1 YTAPERLLPFAGV
14 VIQYRSGCPSCMAC
28 GGVVDGDMQA
38 EVMGIDTQL
47 GELVGADQQ
56 VQGKLLVAEIEADD
70 FRQEFAGKLPQRQL
84 QRALEETVV
93 RQGFQVLDVLAG
105 DEVAIDEDMVL
116 IRLAIAQLLQIG
128 AHQVMH
134 ARVVPLLQHA
144 VQPGTVDQLGRGN
157 VAQEIQRMGA
167 IGEEAPGLALA
178 AGLDVFPVGPG
189 GAGVVH
195 QNMGLEP
202 GGLSGRSARCGAV
215 SCSWLRRK
223 CRASLRWCVG
233 ACSRLWYS
241 ARMSVLSAW
250 YWVSVCMVVS
260 CAVAICFELPA
271 GERFKEKARWRLIG
285 GNPACGER
293 SSASR
298 MFAFYLITHLFC
310 LFNEGSTCKFRLK
323 PSPVLSAA

>member
-1 YTAPERLLPFAGV
+1 GGAQLVELIALTYTAPERLLPFAGE

-70 FRQEFAGKLPQRQL
+70 FRQEFAGKLPQSQL

-144 VQPGTVDQLGRGN
+144 VQPGAIDQLGRGN
-157 VAQEIQRMGA
+157 VAQEIQCMGA

-189 GAGVVH
+189 GAGALH
-195 QNMGLEP
+195 QNRGLEP
-202 GGLSGRSARCGAV
+202 GGTFRQVGQMRGGQLQLAAQEVPRLAEVVRAADPGTARG
-215 SCSWLRRK
+215 
-223 CRASLRWCVG
+223 CRCY
-233 ACSRLWYS
+233 RLGTG
-241 ARMSVLSAW
+241 SVSAW
-250 YWVSVCMVVS
+250 SYPVRWLSVSS
-260 CAVAICFELPA
+260 CV
-271 GERFKEKARWRLIG
+271 
-285 GNPACGER
+285 
-293 SSASR
+293 
-298 MFAFYLITHLFC
+298 
-310 LFNEGSTCKFRLK
+310 
-323 PSPVLSAA
+323 